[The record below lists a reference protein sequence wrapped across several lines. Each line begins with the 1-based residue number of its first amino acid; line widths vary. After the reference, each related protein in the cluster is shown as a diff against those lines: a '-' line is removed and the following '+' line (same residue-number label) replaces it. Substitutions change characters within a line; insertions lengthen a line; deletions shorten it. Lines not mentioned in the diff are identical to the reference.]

1 MAVSSVAT
9 CSESAKTMTYA
20 QIMEFDMDSAEAV
33 ELMNKYAEEGKGVS
47 YARRALVCADRNRP
61 GKIIQI
67 VFFNSVEEA
76 ELNNDLDI
84 TQNAAAEFSAKV
96 GDVQFTDLDVLAE
109 VTL

>member
-1 MAVSSVAT
+1 
-9 CSESAKTMTYA
+9 MTYA

-33 ELMNKYAEEGKGVS
+33 ELMEKYADEGKGVS

-61 GKIIQI
+61 GKIVQI
-67 VFFNSVEEA
+67 VFFDSVEEA

-84 TQNAAAEFSAKV
+84 TQTAAAEFSAKV
-96 GDVQFTDLDVLAE
+96 GDVQFTDLDVLAD

>member
-1 MAVSSVAT
+1 
-9 CSESAKTMTYA
+9 MTYA

-76 ELNNDLDI
+76 ELNNELDI
-84 TQNAAAEFSAKV
+84 TQTPPPNFRRRWAMSNSLTSTFSPMSLFK
-96 GDVQFTDLDVLAE
+96 QHL
-109 VTL
+109 

>member
-1 MAVSSVAT
+1 
-9 CSESAKTMTYA
+9 
-20 QIMEFDMDSAEAV
+20 MDSAEAV

-47 YARRALVCADRNRP
+47 YRRALVCADRNRP

-76 ELNNDLDI
+76 ELNNNLDI